1 MSDTSADLSALWQQQ
16 PTNHIDMQD
25 LTRRLK
31 RQQRAQRLYLVLD
44 MLGFVPAIWVLIATW
59 DELSSLLAGC
69 LITLVAVTFVFY
81 LYIAWLRRHA
91 ALATFGD
98 TSHYVDTLK
107 KQLLNNHKIARLTFH
122 SCWMSGVALVAILGM
137 MAMFE
142 DYTLDNLRRSVWVL
156 VLIVSGLVG
165 TGVWAHKRA
174 KRFHREYLH
183 LADLGNKGNTAG

>member
-1 MSDTSADLSALWQQQ
+1 MSDSSPDLSALWQQQ

-31 RQQRAQRLYLVLD
+31 RQQRAQRLYLMLD

-59 DELSSLLAGC
+59 DELSSLLSGC
-69 LITLVAVTFVFY
+69 LIILVAVTFVFY

-122 SCWMSGVALVAILGM
+122 SCWLSGIALVAILGM
-137 MAMFE
+137 MALFD
-142 DYTLDNLRRSVWVL
+142 DYTMDNLKRSAWVL
-156 VLIVSGLVG
+156 VLVVLGLVA
-165 TGVWAHKRA
+165 TSVWAHKRA
-174 KRFHREYLH
+174 ARFKREYH
-183 LADLGNKGNTAG
+183 QLAGFDSGTQ

>member
-1 MSDTSADLSALWQQQ
+1 MSDSSQDLSALWQQQ
-16 PTNHIDMQD
+16 PTNYIDMQD

-44 MLGFVPAIWVLIATW
+44 MLGFVPAIWVLITTW
-59 DELSSLLAGC
+59 DELSSLLTGC

-122 SCWMSGVALVAILGM
+122 SCWLSGVALIAILGM
-137 MAMFE
+137 MALFE
-142 DYTLDNLRRSVWVL
+142 DYTMENLRRSAWVL
-156 VLIVSGLVG
+156 ILVGLGLVAAS
-165 TGVWAHKRA
+165 VWAHKRA
-174 KRFHREYLH
+174 VRFKREYQQ
-183 LADLGNKGNTAG
+183 LAVFDAGTQ